1 MSFIARES
9 VHKVSTKSSP
19 ATASPRF
26 TATQIAGLKPTGR
39 SRDFSDPLVRG
50 LVLRLG
56 PTGTK
61 RWLFRFKW
69 NRKPSRIGLGSF
81 PTITLAAARDSAIAN
96 GVLLKRGID
105 PRQAARPERRSPR
118 HGIAGQSVSAAR
130 ERATPDVDTLL
141 TRRLI
146 NDKHVIS
153 IPAPGDKT
161 SVQFLAYEYVEHFVN
176 RSHEQPTEVIRIL
189 NKDVLRYWGHRD
201 ARTICAREVI
211 ERLDAI
217 VARGAPVMANRT
229 ADILGQMFKYGI
241 HRTIVSNSPVQLLF
255 KPGGKEKTGKR
266 VFSDK
271 EIIAFL
277 HGLPAVCTAPQKVHI
292 IRLLLLTLQRR
303 SALGLAEWNEVD
315 FEECVWRIPAEHD
328 KERRAHILPLTDWAV
343 SEFKA
348 LKTLSKDS
356 RFVVPNKKGD
366 KAANPQLITR
376 SVTRLQERFQAIG
389 IEPFKTHDL
398 RRTGRTHMSK
408 LGVQKHISERVL
420 NHSMGEIEATNDL
433 YEYTKE
439 KRDALKRW
447 EKQLRKLQAT
457 PRGEPSAEVV
467 MKKLFKEKLK
477 RRTPVEQ
484 RKKSRD
490 EPVLR
495 LGH

>member
-1 MSFIARES
+1 MCCVIG
-9 VHKVSTKSSP
+9 
-19 ATASPRF
+19 ATA
-26 TATQIAGLKPTGR
+26 T
-39 SRDFSDPLVRG
+39 RG
-50 LVLRLG
+50 
-56 PTGTK
+56 
-61 RWLFRFKW
+61 
-69 NRKPSRIGLGSF
+69 
-81 PTITLAAARDSAIAN
+81 
-96 GVLLKRGID
+96 
-105 PRQAARPERRSPR
+105 
-118 HGIAGQSVSAAR
+118 
-130 ERATPDVDTLL
+130 
-141 TRRLI
+141 
-146 NDKHVIS
+146 
-153 IPAPGDKT
+153 
-161 SVQFLAYEYVEHFVN
+161 QF
-176 RSHEQPTEVIRIL
+176 
-189 NKDVLRYWGHRD
+189 
-201 ARTICAREVI
+201 CAREVI

-420 NHSMGEIEATNDL
+420 NHSMGEIEATYDL